1 VRTRVTPGAGGGTWT
16 LERVV
21 WLTPY
26 AADGIAQEA
35 RRAGPGARLEIA
47 VPRSAGRE
55 GIAAVEALFGW
66 LREKGVEVVVRV
78 DEEG

>member
-1 VRTRVTPGAGGGTWT
+1 MTPGAGGQGWS

-35 RRAGPGARLEIA
+35 RRAGAGARLDVIL
-47 VPRSAGRE
+47 PGSAGRD
-55 GIAAVEALFGW
+55 GVGAVEALFGW
-66 LREKGVEVVVRV
+66 LREKGVEVVVRLDV
-78 DEEG
+78 EG